1 MRVLLVEDSV
11 DVAQAIQAHLE
22 RLGHTVDWEAD
33 GRNAMAVVV
42 SDQYDLIVLDVML
55 PGADGYALLERLRAA
70 QLQTQV
76 LMLTACAEID
86 ERVRALDLGA
96 DDYLIKPFDF
106 RELEARIRVLM
117 RRISG
122 DSTNVLR
129 CANLSLDR
137 KSRTVRVNDL
147 PVELTRRE
155 VILLEIIAS
164 RPGRIFSKDELID
177 KLLTP
182 EDTPNANLVEQ
193 YVARLRKNWPMP
205 ILRFAPCGVW
215 AIRWWCLENFG
226 YFALHTAGHPD
237 CFGVGHQRFG
247 AAGGGGDVDP
257 DRC

>member
-11 DVAQAIQAHLE
+11 DVAQAIQAHLV

-33 GRNAMAVVV
+33 GRNALPLVV

-55 PGADGYALLERLRAA
+55 PGMDGYTLLEQARAA
-70 QLQTQV
+70 QLKTQV

-137 KSRTVRVNDL
+137 KSRTVRVDDV

-155 VILLEIIAS
+155 TVLLEILVS

-177 KLLTP
+177 KLFTL
-182 EDTPNANLVEQ
+182 EDNPNANLVEQ
-193 YVARLRKNWPMP
+193 YVARLRKKLAHAHFE
-205 ILRFAPCGVW
+205 IRTLRG
-215 AIRWWCLENFG
+215 LG
-226 YFALHTAGHPD
+226 YQVVVP
-237 CFGVGHQRFG
+237 
-247 AAGGGGDVDP
+247 
-257 DRC
+257 

>member
-33 GRNAMAVVV
+33 GRNAMPMVV
-42 SDQYDLIVLDVML
+42 SDQYDLMVLDVML
-55 PGADGYALLERLRAA
+55 PGVDGYTLLEQARAA
-70 QLQTQV
+70 QLKTQV

-96 DDYLIKPFDF
+96 DDYLVKPFDF

-137 KSRTVRVNDL
+137 KSRTVRVDDV

-155 VILLEIIAS
+155 TVLLEILVS

-177 KLLTP
+177 KLLTL
-182 EDTPNANLVEQ
+182 EDNPNANLVEQ
-193 YVARLRKNWPMP
+193 YVARLRKKLAHAHFE
-205 ILRFAPCGVW
+205 IRTLRG
-215 AIRWWCLENFG
+215 LG
-226 YFALHTAGHPD
+226 YQ
-237 CFGVGHQRFG
+237 VVVQ
-247 AAGGGGDVDP
+247 
-257 DRC
+257 

>member
-22 RLGHTVDWEAD
+22 LLGHTVDWESNGSD
-33 GRNAMAVVV
+33 AMALVV
-42 SDQYDLIVLDVML
+42 SEHFDLMVLDVML
-55 PGADGYALLERLRAA
+55 PGVDGYALLAQVRAA
-70 QLQTQV
+70 QLKTQV

-117 RRISG
+117 RHISG
-122 DSTNVLR
+122 DSTNVMG

-137 KSRTVRVNDL
+137 KSRTVRIDGL

-155 VILLEIIAS
+155 ITLLEIIIS

-177 KLLTP
+177 KLLTQ
-182 EDTPNANLVEQ
+182 DDNPNVNLVEQ
-193 YVARLRKNWPMP
+193 YVARLRKKLVHARFE
-205 ILRFAPCGVW
+205 IRTLRG
-215 AIRWWCLENFG
+215 LG
-226 YFALHTAGHPD
+226 YQVVVP
-237 CFGVGHQRFG
+237 
-247 AAGGGGDVDP
+247 
-257 DRC
+257 